1 MADSLFADRN
11 TSKIKDWID
20 AVYVK
25 KRFYSAEA
33 GSSAMHLPPAPQPQV
48 GLPCLKVLLVYTEFL
63 QPSMCA
69 GATATA
75 KHQQQCLLCWR

>member
-1 MADSLFADRN
+1 MEPFRSSKASGQVSIGSTTAPFQFSSADSNLMVGMLLHRN

-33 GSSAMHLPPAPQPQV
+33 AAAATHLPPVSHSQA
-48 GLPCLKVLLVYTEFL
+48 
-63 QPSMCA
+63 S
-69 GATATA
+69 
-75 KHQQQCLLCWR
+75 